1 MTEVVGLAA
10 RYPTAAGHRHSLGGP
25 APFWE
30 AMASAANLVSQVPL
44 ERWDIDRTYSPDLHS
59 GKM

>member
-1 MTEVVGLAA
+1 MTRVVGLAT
-10 RYPTAAGHRHSLGGP
+10 RYPTAAGYQHSREGQ
-25 APFWE
+25 AQFWE

-44 ERWDIDRTYSPDLHS
+44 ERWDIDRAYSPDLNS